1 MARTIFNTTEK
12 SNFILNMTEEQY
24 AKLASYGIIGACFLV
39 PLFTVIPESMITS
52 TYTLSAGGLAV
63 TGVYCM
69 IMALIALIKKYV
81 KGSVVLPVC
90 GFGAILLWSVIS
102 LINSYDPM
110 VSLYG
115 YPQRGEGVLAILFY
129 CSIFITTA
137 AVKRETVVS
146 ALVKGLI
153 GTGILNS
160 AWALIQIFAGKL
172 THYRKI
178 SLDIT
183 VNAASGLA
191 HSPIFLAM
199 LLTLALTAALITAAV
214 TENKKYRIICTASA
228 LLFGFVMIFTYSFAG
243 VAGIVFSVI
252 AAVITSI
259 AVKSPKKN
267 LLSVLA
273 AAVGAALAIVVISA
287 GVLSEVPTSYKLH
300 DGRIA
305 WWADSYMR
313 IGSTGEFNKDV
324 VNIDD
329 NMSVYL
335 YLNDKT
341 RNIISGSPLTG
352 TGPDQLAYPQIYTY
366 GGLEADADLQDIIVQ
381 NSGIFDRCY
390 NEYLY
395 TAATRG
401 IPSLIALAV
410 VVLSAVVLAFK
421 KLKKNKDYSNSVVF
435 FLTIGGALL
444 FFIGCTNLPFSPVY
458 WSVAGLGC
466 AAFSSAEKSEPAK
479 AEKKKKK

>member
-39 PLFTVIPESMITS
+39 PLFTVIPECMITS
-52 TYTLSAGGLAV
+52 TYTLASGGLAV

-69 IMALIALIKKYV
+69 IMALIALIKKYI
-81 KGSVVLPVC
+81 KGSTVLPVC
-90 GFGAILLWSVIS
+90 AFGAILLWSVVS

-129 CSIFITTA
+129 CSIFISAA
-137 AVKRETVVS
+137 AVKRETAVN
-146 ALVKGLI
+146 ALIKGVI

-160 AWALIQIFAGKL
+160 AWSLIQIFTGNLSQYK
-172 THYRKI
+172 KI
-178 SLDIT
+178 DLDTKI
-183 VNAASGLA
+183 NAASGLA
-191 HSPIFLAM
+191 HSPVFLAM
-199 LLTLALTAALITAAV
+199 LLTLSLTAALITAAV
-214 TENKKYRIICTASA
+214 TDNKKHRIICTVSA
-228 LLFGFVMIFTYSFAG
+228 LLFGFVMMFTYTFAG
-243 VAGIVFSVI
+243 VFGIVFAVI

-259 AVKSPKKN
+259 AVKAPKKN
-267 LLSVLA
+267 LASVLA
-273 AAVGAALAIVVISA
+273 AAVGAALAVVIVSA
-287 GVLSEVPTSYKLH
+287 GVISEVPTSYKLH
-300 DGRIA
+300 DGRIV

-313 IGSTGEFNKDV
+313 LGSSGDYNRDV
-324 VNIDD
+324 LNIDD
-329 NMSVYL
+329 NLEVYL

-341 RNIISGSPLTG
+341 QNIISNSPLTG
-352 TGPDQLAYPQIYTY
+352 TGPDQLAFPQIYTY
-366 GGLEADADLQDIIVQ
+366 GGLDETADLQDIIIQ
-381 NSGIFDRCY
+381 NTGIFDRCY

-410 VVLSAVVLAFK
+410 VILAAVIVAFK
-421 KLKKNKDYSNSVVF
+421 KLKKDRSCGNAVVF
-435 FLTIGGALL
+435 FLTLGGALL
-444 FFIGCTNLPFSPVY
+444 FLIGCTSLPFSPVY

-466 AAFSSAEKSEPAK
+466 AALSSQKKAEPAK
-479 AEKKKKK
+479 EKKKK